1 MGLPTLRDKRSEH
14 AIIAGRGAGLGCE
27 TIYLPTESNASE
39 FRVKEGNIFV
49 AAAGYRFLGVI
60 APTDE
65 EFTVVDTDDG
75 RFPPSS
81 QIILLVKARC

>member
-1 MGLPTLRDKRSEH
+1 MIACRLCFAIQSRDDIRY
-14 AIIAGRGAGLGCE
+14 ALA
-27 TIYLPTESNASE
+27 SNASE
-39 FRVKEGNIFV
+39 FRVEESNILM
-49 AAAGYRFLGVI
+49 AAADSGLFGVI

-65 EFTVVDTDDG
+65 EFTVVDADDG

>member
-1 MGLPTLRDKRSEH
+1 MRNTERITRSS
-14 AIIAGRGAGLGCE
+14 RWSRPF
-27 TIYLPTESNASE
+27 PTESNASD
-39 FRVKEGNIFV
+39 FRVKESNILM
-49 AAAGYRFLGVI
+49 AAADSGLFGVI

-65 EFTVVDTDDG
+65 EFTVVDADDG